1 MNRSRRGDG
10 EIVVV
15 VVVVL
20 FCAFTLWTNVWLL
33 SFGFWKGGKSLCRC
47 PLQAGLL
54 WCPGLKDKRARDSL
68 FGLASRGCYK
78 LPAKQPHTLSLVWKR
93 ARERRDFIF
102 LSFFHL
108 IPISWQIVWTTLTSS
123 SSERNESQWWP
134 TDMCFHSLCI
144 YVSWSSYLSTF
155 MGYLN

>member
-1 MNRSRRGDG
+1 MDECLVAFIWVLKRR
-10 EIVVV
+10 
-15 VVVVL
+15 
-20 FCAFTLWTNVWLL
+20 
-33 SFGFWKGGKSLCRC
+33 KKSLSMPSSSR
-47 PLQAGLL
+47 AFVM
-54 WCPGLKDKRARDSL
+54 PGLKDKRARDSL

-134 TDMCFHSLCI
+134 TDMCFHSQCT
-144 YVSWSSYLSTF
+144 YVSWSSYLSTS